1 MPRRKDPV
9 ADLKTHRQRVA
20 DMAKKENELM
30 DEASRALG
38 REMIAAGLDDW
49 SAKDRLMGLKRLAEE
64 GPTGPP
70 KGSAKAQSNGAAGAG
85 SETPP
90 AGSQA

>member
-9 ADLKTHRQRVA
+9 ADLKAHRQRVA
-20 DMAKKENELM
+20 DMATKENELM

-49 SAKDRLMGLKRLAEE
+49 SAKDRLMGFQV
-64 GPTGPP
+64 G
-70 KGSAKAQSNGAAGAG
+70 NGV
-85 SETPP
+85 
-90 AGSQA
+90 

>member
-9 ADLKTHRQRVA
+9 ADLKAHRERIA
-20 DMAKKENELM
+20 DMATKETELV

-38 REMIAAGLDDW
+38 REMIDAGLNDW
-49 SAKDRLMGLKRLAEE
+49 SAKDRLMSLKRLAEE
-64 GPTGPP
+64 GPAGPP

-85 SETPP
+85 SEAPP